1 MNRRASFPVYSTEK
15 SFLSAYG
22 LAVTDDGKGIPAFH
36 AGDSMACLFMITGA
50 YSLKI
55 KITAE
60 AEMYFPNNKPV
71 CGSRQCQRDQ
81 SHARPIQPLRVRYID
96 DD

>member
-1 MNRRASFPVYSTEK
+1 MNRWASFPVYSTEE

-22 LAVTDDGKGIPAFH
+22 LAVTDDGKGVPAFH
-36 AGDSMACLFMITGA
+36 AGDSMAGLFMITSD

-60 AEMYFPNNKPV
+60 AEVYFPNLLGIMKEF
-71 CGSRQCQRDQ
+71 
-81 SHARPIQPLRVRYID
+81 IQ
-96 DD
+96 